1 MKVINIDKDIMGGKP
16 VFAGTR
22 VLISSLFDY
31 LETGESIEAF
41 LEDFPAVSKQQVL
54 KLLEIS
60 QKIIASSSE
69 MLNEEVI

>member
-1 MKVINIDKDIMGGKP
+1 MGGKP

-31 LETGESIEAF
+31 LETGESIESF
-41 LEDFPAVSKQQVL
+41 LEDFPSVSKPQVL

-60 QKIIASSSE
+60 QKIITSSSE

>member
-1 MKVINIDKDIMGGKP
+1 MKIINIDKEIMGGKP

-31 LETGESIEAF
+31 LETGESIESF
-41 LEDFPAVSKQQVL
+41 LEDFPSVSKPQVL

-60 QKIIASSSE
+60 QKIITSSSE

>member
-1 MKVINIDKDIMGGKP
+1 MKVINIDEEIMGGKP

-31 LETGESIEAF
+31 LETGESIESF
-41 LEDFPAVSKQQVL
+41 LEDFPSVGKPQVL

-60 QKIIASSSE
+60 QKIIISSSE

>member
-1 MKVINIDKDIMGGKP
+1 MKVINIDKEIMGGKP

-41 LEDFPAVSKQQVL
+41 LDDFPAVIKEQV
-54 KLLEIS
+54 KELLNLD
-60 QKIIASSSE
+60 E
-69 MLNEEVI
+69 MKK